1 MNALRVR
8 AIASHVP
15 ARRLNVEQDHE
26 RLGISPE
33 AAKVFSRI
41 YGMPSCAFSDETQSA
56 LLLHPCRT
64 VLQAVPESQAQVAV
78 LIHAHTGAISGT
90 WGDSPTIHLARELGL
105 RRASVMGTCSNK
117 CVAVFSALALAEC
130 WLAACPSE
138 LALIVVGERADTR
151 ELRVARNVAVVG
163 DASAAALVAM
173 SGGGPVM
180 LAHVVQTYPGYA
192 EGIWLPTRSPRYR
205 DLEAQFHARLAKVM
219 GDALDQAGMTFE
231 QVDHVIPHNVNL
243 LMWCRLARLIGVAPE
258 RILLDNVSK
267 VGHCLG
273 ADMFINFESLRRT
286 RVLTDGSTCL
296 MVSAGEGGVF
306 GAAVFAWH
314 EGMAIDRPNP

>member
-1 MNALRVR
+1 MNALRLR

-15 ARRLNVEQDHE
+15 ARRLNVEQDYE
-26 RLGISPE
+26 RLGIAHA

-41 YGMPSCAFSDETQSA
+41 YGMPWCAISDETQLA

-64 VLQAVPESQAQVAV
+64 VLQAEPALPERVAV
-78 LIHAHTGAISGT
+78 LIHAHTGAISGS
-90 WGDSPTIHLARELGL
+90 WCHVPTAHLARELGL

-117 CVAVFSALALAEC
+117 CVAVFTALALAEG

-138 LALIVVGERADTR
+138 LALIVVGELADTR

-173 SGGGPVM
+173 SGDGPAL
-180 LAHVVQTYPGYA
+180 LANVVETYPGYA
-192 EGIWLPTRSPRYR
+192 QGIWLPTRSPRYR
-205 DLEAQFHARLAKVM
+205 DLEAEFHARLAKAM
-219 GDALDQAGMTFE
+219 GDALDQAGLTFN

-243 LMWCRLARLIGVAPE
+243 WMWHRLARFVGLAPE
-258 RILLDNVSK
+258 RILLENVSK

-273 ADMFINFESLRRT
+273 ADMFINFESLCRT
-286 RVLTDGSTCL
+286 HALTDGSTCL

-314 EGMAIDRPNP
+314 QGMTINRPCP